1 MFKQISNVSRTLI
14 INTFE
19 GFYYEDSLNTKNA
32 IEMILKSYSTNRLLT
47 ITREIAKSIKVQI
60 LNESTHSFKPFGDSA
75 SLLVGADLKDYNNGV
90 LHLKE
95 SHITFHTYIEDAL
108 ENFLII
114 RLELHICSCTE
125 ENVFLALPKIFH
137 HQLDFF
143 GENKK
148 FQ

>member
-60 LNESTHSFKPFGDSA
+60 LNESTHSFKPFKI
-75 SLLVGADLKDYNNGV
+75 LVC
-90 LHLKE
+90 
-95 SHITFHTYIEDAL
+95 
-108 ENFLII
+108 II
-114 RLELHICSCTE
+114 RVLVPLQ
-125 ENVFLALPKIFH
+125 PP
-137 HQLDFF
+137 
-143 GENKK
+143 
-148 FQ
+148 